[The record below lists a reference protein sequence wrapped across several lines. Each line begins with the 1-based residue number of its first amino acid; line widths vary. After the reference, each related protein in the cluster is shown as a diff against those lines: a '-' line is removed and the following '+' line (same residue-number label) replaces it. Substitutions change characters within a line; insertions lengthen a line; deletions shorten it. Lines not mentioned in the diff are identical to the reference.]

1 MFIDGPSG
9 KIECQLDQATDR
21 ANETI
26 AVLCHPHPLYGGSM
40 HDRVLSTVTHC
51 FIQSGINC
59 LRFNFRG
66 VGSSEGVHDNGVGET
81 EDLIAVADYVR
92 TEFQSQPI
100 WTVGYS
106 FGSLIVWKTL
116 DVIKPDKTLLI
127 APPNKHMDF
136 GDRQLIERVSLILGS
151 QDEFADV
158 NKAEELALESM
169 HLIDGA
175 DHFFSAHQSEL
186 SDAAEKFVTT

>member
-51 FIQSGINC
+51 FIQSGVNC

-66 VGSSEGVHDNGVGET
+66 VGSSEGVHDNGEGEKD
-81 EDLIAVADYVR
+81 DLISVVDYVK

-116 DVIKPDKTLLI
+116 DVINPDRTLLI

-136 GDRQLIERVSLILGS
+136 QDRQFTDQVSLILGS
-151 QDEFADV
+151 QDAFADAHR
-158 NKAEELALESM
+158 AEELTPRSI

-175 DHFFSAHQSEL
+175 DHFFSSHQKEL
-186 SDAAEKFVTT
+186 SNAVEWFIDG

>member
-116 DVIKPDKTLLI
+116 DVINPDRTLLI

-136 GDRQLIERVSLILGS
+136 QGRQLRDQVSLILGS

-158 NKAEELALESM
+158 HRAKELTDGSI

-175 DHFFSAHQSEL
+175 DHFFSAHQQEL
-186 SDAAEKFVTT
+186 SDAAKAFINI

>member
-1 MFIDGPSG
+1 
-9 KIECQLDQATDR
+9 
-21 ANETI
+21 
-26 AVLCHPHPLYGGSM
+26 M
-40 HDRVLSTVTHC
+40 HDRVLSTVTHS

-81 EDLIAVADYVR
+81 EDLIAVVDHLR
-92 TEFQSQPI
+92 IQFQSQPI

-136 GDRQLIERVSLILGS
+136 GDRQLMEGVSLILGN

-186 SDAAEKFVTT
+186 SDAAEKFATT

>member
-40 HDRVLSTVTHC
+40 HDRVLSTVAHC
-51 FIQSGINC
+51 FIESGITC

-66 VGSSEGVHDNGVGET
+66 VGSSEGVHDNGEGEKD
-81 EDLIAVADYVR
+81 DLISVADYVR

-116 DVIKPDKTLLI
+116 DVINPDRTLLI
-127 APPNKHMDF
+127 APPNKHMAF
-136 GDRQLIERVSLILGS
+136 QGRQITNQISLILGS

-158 NKAEELALESM
+158 HQAKELTSGSI
-169 HLIDGA
+169 HFIDGA
-175 DHFFSAHQSEL
+175 DHFFSAHQQEL
-186 SDAAEKFVTT
+186 SDAAKAFINI